1 MVQKQLAVP
10 QKSKWGAKEFPFRR
24 FLTCAS
30 CGSQIVGEEKFKAR
44 IDGTKNRHVY
54 YHCSRQVD
62 YCCSEPYVKEERLI
76 EVLLLKVNKLTMD
89 EANIE
94 PGLANA
100 ITKFTAIVRTTNSA
114 FNQNRAFHE
123 YATYVLKSG
132 TDFEKTRLIR
142 NISSKLAI
150 HNRIIIDTETS
161 D

>member
-1 MVQKQLAVP
+1 M
-10 QKSKWGAKEFPFRR
+10 
-24 FLTCAS
+24 
-30 CGSQIVGEEKFKAR
+30 
-44 IDGTKNRHVY
+44 
-54 YHCSRQVD
+54 
-62 YCCSEPYVKEERLI
+62 KEERLI